1 MPATLSDT
9 CEATHS
15 PELLPGFSPLTQEER
30 PRSALWRRVAGFLTP
45 VFRTHYRDPLFE
57 RPDLIEDDYHRFL
70 HQPRD

>member
-9 CEATHS
+9 REATYS
-15 PELLPGFSPLTQEER
+15 TEVLPGFGPAREER
-30 PRSALWRRVAGFLTP
+30 PNSALWRRVAGLLTP

-57 RPDLIEDDYHRFL
+57 RPDVIEDDYYRFR